1 MESDGPAVVQPQ
13 DGSVVFSDMRL
24 ADGIEG
30 PLQGGRGSAG
40 SVLGAAA
47 PSPPLGRMTR
57 ASYSSGDAYGGV
69 EAHEAT
75 KSRSRDAQR
84 KFRQRQKVSCVY
96 HWELCRQKKWQEKTY
111 WYWGT
116 GVTWCVT
123 WCGLV

>member
-96 HWELCRQKKWQEKTY
+96 HWELHQEKQCRESNVLVPERRP
-111 WYWGT
+111 
-116 GVTWCVT
+116 GVIWCDP
-123 WCGLV
+123 LV